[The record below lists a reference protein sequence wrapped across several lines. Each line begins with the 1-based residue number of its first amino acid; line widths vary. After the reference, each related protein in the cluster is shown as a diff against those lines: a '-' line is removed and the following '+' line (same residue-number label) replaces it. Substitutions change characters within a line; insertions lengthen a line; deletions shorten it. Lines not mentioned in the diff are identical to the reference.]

1 MMNREQMIRNIKR
14 EMKRWIDQ
22 MDDTNYR
29 EIEGSL
35 SKYYG
40 LMDTIVDLPAPPPV
54 PVKKKKEPLHEKSSS
69 ETINTDNRNEEKE
82 EIIETNKEEQE
93 INNRE
98 EALIQEQE
106 EASQKGY
113 VFERKLRGGVLPDI
127 DAFVPEGLIRKLGL
141 EHGDLVDAEKIPG
154 DTQGRNK
161 YRYKL
166 LESMHAEDTSGR
178 KQLNYCLIEKEAG
191 YLVVKKSYTTGEE
204 IEYDGVSF
212 STVLNDGDIQHFSLK
227 EGDIIDIAYKET
239 NPSEN
244 KVVWVHQDELPEPN
258 EEKPSKLYKSSN
270 GVDTG
275 KEVSEEI
282 EPTLLGKDILI
293 IGNPGNPVQYQEAI
307 EKRGGKSVLVDSNE
321 RAERLAPLIRKSS
334 FVILLLASSGHTG
347 MKRMKQL
354 CKDYDIPFEATFH
367 QGISSVIRTAEEM
380 VEKHREERK
389 KESV

>member
-1 MMNREQMIRNIKR
+1 MMMNREQMIRNIKR

-22 MDDTNYR
+22 LDETNYR
-29 EIEGSL
+29 EIESSL

-54 PVKKKKEPLHEKSSS
+54 PVKKKKEPVHKKESS
-69 ETINTDNRNEEKE
+69 EPIEDRKEEKE
-82 EIIETNKEEQE
+82 KIIEMNEEEQDQSDKKSE
-93 INNRE
+93 
-98 EALIQEQE
+98 LIHEQK

-154 DTQGRNK
+154 DTTGRNK

-178 KQLNYCLIEKEAG
+178 KQLDYCLIEKEAG

-244 KVVWVHQDELPEPN
+244 RVVWVHQDELPEPN
-258 EEKPSKLYKSSN
+258 EEKSSKPYKPSN

-380 VEKHREERK
+380 AVKHQEERK